1 MQRYNN
7 EAKLH
12 LNLIT
17 LKANFRCLG
26 IIALLFLLSGCTT
39 QKSRR
44 DLSMMEKVF
53 LNTNARYNG
62 YYNATALM
70 DSSVLALERQHKD
83 NYTKVLEMYK
93 YTAADNPQA
102 VAPDLDIAMKKVSIV
117 VNLYRRSKWTD
128 DCYLVVGQAQYYKQD
143 YESAES
149 TFRYMVGE
157 FDPNAPKKK
166 GKTVT
171 NSGSGSTKTASDKPA
186 LSAKAKKKLAKQ
198 KARDRQK
205 YNKQIKANKKKAAK
219 AKAKGKTAPVGPTRL
234 KDLMEA
240 KASEKAAEEAEKK
253 AKEEAKNAKKAQAAT
268 RTKKHKPAFQQ
279 AELWLAKTLIEREN
293 HEAAIRILNRLLE
306 NPKTYDELRREAL
319 STEAYAFLKR
329 KQYERALPLLE
340 QIIGGTKEKSRKARL
355 HYITGQLHQLAGR
368 HSDAVSN
375 FEQVVKLSNDYEM
388 DFNAQLNVAISSAA
402 ATGTPAT
409 ARASLEKMLKDTKN
423 LEYKDQIYY
432 ALANLD
438 FLAGDTDEGISNL
451 KRSLEQNS
459 GNQAQKAEC
468 YYKLATLFFER
479 EDFIQAKNYYDSTLT
494 VMATSDNR
502 FDEAQLMA
510 ENLTEIA
517 KYLVTIVE
525 QDSLMK
531 LSNMSPAARAELAL
545 KIKKEQDEARRAAAL
560 AAAQDAAAGAGSKP
574 GKGSDGAA
582 ALRGPGDAAPALAST
597 STFFAYN
604 DRELRQGA
612 RDFQR
617 KWGSRP
623 LEDDWRRSS
632 KGLGTP
638 VATDESAVAE
648 ETPEDSESKGPLT
661 AEEIKTLLGNFPETA
676 EEIAQAQLK
685 IKEALFNLGK
695 LYREKMSRP
704 DKAIASLEL
713 LNERFPANNFELESW
728 YLLHIMFKDL
738 NNTERA
744 TFYANKIIEKY
755 PTSPYG
761 RVLQDPAYLKELRD
775 ERKQLNV
782 YYDQTYAAFQ
792 RGEYQYAYEQSLAAR
807 EKFGAG
813 NPLQPKFALLNA
825 MCLGNLQGKNAYVN
839 ALNEVMSRYP
849 NTPEQTR
856 AREMLRLISGTSAAL
871 PGGTQGA
878 DLTDTALYTQE
889 DNDLHYVIIYL
900 DKAAPLDKA
909 RYKLSDYNQKYYD
922 LDKLR
927 VANVF
932 LGSANEIPVLV
943 LRRFKDKGDAMKYI
957 SNSQKNAA
965 DFLDAT
971 ETPFQLLAISQN
983 NYRSLLKDKRTDVY
997 QEFFNNYYR

>member
-1 MQRYNN
+1 
-7 EAKLH
+7 
-12 LNLIT
+12 
-17 LKANFRCLG
+17 LKAYFRYLS
-26 IIALLFLLSGCTT
+26 IIVLLFLLAGCTT

-44 DLSMMEKVF
+44 DLSAMEKVF

-62 YYNATALM
+62 YYNATELM
-70 DSSVLALERQHKD
+70 NNSVLALEQQHKD
-83 NYTKVLEMYK
+83 NYTKVLDLYK
-93 YTAADNPQA
+93 YIAADNPQA

-128 DCYLVVGQAQYYKQD
+128 DCYLVVGQAQFYKQD

-166 GKTVT
+166 GRTLSSSA
-171 NSGSGSTKTASDKPA
+171 NNGARPASDKPV
-186 LSAKAKKKLAKQ
+186 LSAKAKKKMAKQ

-205 YNKQIKANKKKAAK
+205 YNKQIQANKKKAAK
-219 AKAKGKTAPVGPTRL
+219 AKAKGKTAPAGPTRL

-240 KASEKAAEEAEKK
+240 KAAEKATEDAAKK

-279 AELWLAKTLIEREN
+279 SELWLAKTLIERDN
-293 HEAAIRILNRLLE
+293 HEAAVRILNRLLE
-306 NPKTYDELRREAL
+306 NPRTYDEVRREATA
-319 STEAYAFLKR
+319 TEAYAYLKR

-340 QIIGGTKEKSRKARL
+340 QIIGSSREKPRKARL

-368 HSDAVSN
+368 HSSAVAN

-388 DFNAQLNVAISSAA
+388 DFNAQLNIAISGAA
-402 ATGTPAT
+402 ASGSPAM
-409 ARASLEKMLKDTKN
+409 ARAGLEKMLKDAKN

-432 ALANLD
+432 ALANMDL
-438 FLAGDTDEGISNL
+438 LEGNTDAGISNL
-451 KRSLEQNS
+451 KRALEQNS

-468 YYKLATLFFER
+468 YHKLATLFFER
-479 EDFIQAKNYYDSTLT
+479 EDFVQSKNYYDSTIL
-494 VMATSDNR
+494 VMTTSDER
-502 FDEAQLMA
+502 FDNAKMMA
-510 ENLTEIA
+510 ENLAEIA
-517 KYLVTIVE
+517 KYLVVIVE

-531 LSNMSPAARAELAL
+531 LSNLSPAARAALAMTV
-545 KIKKEQDEARRAAAL
+545 KKERDEARRAEALL
-560 AAAQDAAAGAGSKP
+560 AAKEAAAAGNTKP
-574 GKGSDGAA
+574 GKGTDGAV
-582 ALRGPGDAAPALAST
+582 ALRGPGDASPALAST
-597 STFFAYN
+597 SAFFAYN
-604 DRELRQGA
+604 DRELKQGA

-617 KWGSRP
+617 SWGSRP

-632 KGLGTP
+632 KGLG
-638 VATDESAVAE
+638 ASS
-648 ETPEDSESKGPLT
+648 TPEENTVVETASEEKESKGPLT
-661 AEEIKTLLGNFPETA
+661 EDEIKALLGNYPTTD

-695 LYREKMSRP
+695 LYREKMDRL
-704 DKAIASLEL
+704 DKAIAALEQ

-728 YLLHIMFKDL
+728 YLLHLMYKDL
-738 NNTERA
+738 NNTEKA
-744 TFYANKIIEKY
+744 TFYANKIIDKY

-775 ERKQLNV
+775 ERRQLTY

-792 RGEYQYAYEQSLAAR
+792 RAEYQYAYEQAQAAR

-813 NPLQPKFALLNA
+813 NPLQPKFALLSA
-825 MCLGNLQGKNAYVN
+825 MCLGKLQGRNAYVN

-878 DLTDTALYTQE
+878 DLGDAALYTQE
-889 DNDLHYVIIYL
+889 DNDLHYVIVYL

-932 LGSANEIPVLV
+932 LGSTNEIPVLV
-943 LRRFKDKGDAMKYI
+943 LRRFKDKTDAMKYI
-957 SNSQKNAA
+957 SNSKKNAA
-965 DFLDAT
+965 DFLDAQ

-983 NYRSLLKDKRTDVY
+983 NYRSLLKDKRTEVY
-997 QEFFNNYYR
+997 EEFFNNHYR